1 MSLSARCT
9 SRAEAQAPAPRLP
22 VKRHPGAVR
31 AIADPDNIKAEFAIL
46 VRDLKGR
53 GLGHLLLDKL
63 IRYQRAHGT
72 QPSWA
77 SCCAR
82 TTPCTTWHAPTAFAP
97 IPAAPVPAQCGTY
110 WSCSRGDYVAY
121 GEPQAAD
128 SLRQAIG
135 ERHRWS
141 CPRHCST
148 PRNAGSSQLSLPA
161 PVCGPHSSASTPW
174 RSSQSP

>member
-72 QPSWA
+72 QPLVGLVLRENDAMHDLARAHGFRTDPCGAGA
-77 SCCAR
+77 SS
-82 TTPCTTWHAPTAFAP
+82 
-97 IPAAPVPAQCGTY
+97 V
-110 WSCSRGDYVAY
+110 
-121 GEPQAAD
+121 
-128 SLRQAIG
+128 
-135 ERHRWS
+135 RHVLELQ
-141 CPRHCST
+141 P
-148 PRNAGSSQLSLPA
+148 G
-161 PVCGPHSSASTPW
+161 
-174 RSSQSP
+174 